1 MLAMNSTL
9 LLLALGIL
17 VVIAGIAVQIARLN
31 AQSKKSES
39 WPVAEGKIQSVRK
52 VRVSAGRSSYI
63 VDVGDFSYTVND
75 EYNGGTLKISS
86 SFSTHDAVPKSL
98 IDQKI
103 QVRYNP
109 AKPVKYSVPPQEIGG
124 FLLDPFDEGSWSD
137 IGPTDLNID

>member
-52 VRVSAGRSSYI
+52 VRVSAGRSSYM
-63 VDVGDFSYTVND
+63 VEVGDFSYTVND

-86 SFSTHDAVPKSL
+86 SFSTHDAKPKDL
-98 IDQKI
+98 IDQTIK
-103 QVRYNP
+103 VRYNP
-109 AKPVKYSVPPQEIGG
+109 AKPEKYSIPPQEIGG
-124 FLLDPFDEGSWSD
+124 FLIDPFDEDSWTD
-137 IGPTDLNID
+137 IDPIDLDID